1 MEPRLT
7 LVTLGVTDFDRSL
20 QFYRDGLS
28 LPVEKVVEGVVA
40 FFVLGG
46 TRLALHPREMLAA
59 DATVPADGHGFP
71 GFSLAHNVR
80 TREDVARTLDEAAA
94 AGATITRPAHDTDWG
109 GHAGYFADP
118 DGLLWE
124 VAWNPA
130 WRIE

>member
-20 QFYRDGLS
+20 RFYRDGLG
-28 LPVEKVVEGVVA
+28 LPVDKVVEGVVA

-46 TRLALHPREMLAA
+46 TRLALHPRQMLAEDA
-59 DATVPADGHGFP
+59 DVPAAGSGFA
-71 GFSLAHNVR
+71 GVTLAHNVR
-80 TREDVARTLDEAAA
+80 TRDDVVRLLQEAVA

-118 DGLLWE
+118 DGFLWE
-124 VAWNPA
+124 GAWNPA
-130 WRIE
+130 WPVD